1 MTVAVT
7 SGVQR
12 RAEITDAIRRE
23 TGIDEAMIERLV
35 RGFYRRVREDALIG
49 PVFAARIGDWEPHL
63 ARMCAFWSSVALMTG
78 SYHGQPMQ
86 KHLPLPVDAAHFD
99 RWLALF
105 EATARELCPAA
116 AADHFIERARRIA
129 ESLELGAA
137 GGHGVLLRK
146 GERLHR
152 PELHATADAEPQ
164 DGLPPG
170 LTAYKR
176 TPVFDR
182 DSLPAGL
189 RRSHRTKTGVWGLI
203 HVIEGRLH
211 YRTFDPA
218 SETDLTPRNPGVV
231 RPGQL
236 HEQAADPTS
245 GRMNEHFLTRA
256 QSGGVEKRLPRRQ
269 RSQGNGGGMDVVDGL
284 RLERDFRLSNHDIFG
299 IGPIP
304 SDVLAA
310 VDLIVLF

>member
-1 MTVAVT
+1 MTDAAT
-7 SGVQR
+7 SAVQR

-105 EATARELCPAA
+105 EATARELCPAV
-116 AADHFIERARRIA
+116 AADHFIDRAAHRRESRARRRRWARRTAA
-129 ESLELGAA
+129 EGRAPAPPGAA
-137 GGHGVLLRK
+137 R
-146 GERLHR
+146 HR
-152 PELHATADAEPQ
+152 RCRAAR
-164 DGLPPG
+164 GLPPG

-176 TPVFDR
+176 TPVFDQ

-218 SETDLTPRNPGVV
+218 SETELTPGKPGVV

-236 HEQAADPTS
+236 HEVEPLVPMRMFVEFYAAAE
-245 GRMNEHFLTRA
+245 NECARTLNA
-256 QSGGVEKRLPRRQ
+256 L
-269 RSQGNGGGMDVVDGL
+269 
-284 RLERDFRLSNHDIFG
+284 
-299 IGPIP
+299 
-304 SDVLAA
+304 
-310 VDLIVLF
+310 